1 MELTIPSLT
10 ANFIGLNAIL
20 CFLVIIVVWAY
31 LFGRVKFSQALLG
44 AFCCVVLMLIENLID
59 SVALAEGSSILR
71 SPILHA
77 AYMAAFVVLLR
88 TTAQFAVMR
97 TVLMPRF
104 SDANAALGF
113 AIGFASL
120 ELIVGGISNVTTYTL
135 CTTCNREGLDSILAA
150 AANPEEAAA
159 LETMLRSLASANS
172 WDQAFS
178 GVNRIFY
185 LIQCMSVSVLCW
197 YAATQRD
204 YKVLGLAMLCH
215 TAVRLPYGLYAA
227 GLLTG
232 FRTEEILTYVLTLGF
247 AFVASRYYNRLEGGK
262 FTFKGDR
269 LATRLRR

>member
-10 ANFIGLNAIL
+10 ANFIGLNAIV

-135 CTTCNREGLDSILAA
+135 SPPATARGWTRFWPLPPTRRRLPRWRPCS
-150 AANPEEAAA
+150 AA
-159 LETMLRSLASANS
+159 LPAPTVGIRPFPAST
-172 WDQAFS
+172 AFS
-178 GVNRIFY
+178 
-185 LIQCMSVSVLCW
+185 
-197 YAATQRD
+197 T
-204 YKVLGLAMLCH
+204 
-215 TAVRLPYGLYAA
+215 
-227 GLLTG
+227 
-232 FRTEEILTYVLTLGF
+232 
-247 AFVASRYYNRLEGGK
+247 
-262 FTFKGDR
+262 
-269 LATRLRR
+269 